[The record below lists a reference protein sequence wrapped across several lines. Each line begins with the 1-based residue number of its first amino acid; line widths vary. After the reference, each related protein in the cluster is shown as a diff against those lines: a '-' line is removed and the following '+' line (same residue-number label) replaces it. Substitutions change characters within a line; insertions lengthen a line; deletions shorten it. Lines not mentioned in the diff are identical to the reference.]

1 MAPSTTDDV
10 KYGHGHG
17 GGVDVS
23 VTDHVAVLTLRFGE
37 NRFNANSVCKIGEAL
52 DQVER

>member
-1 MAPSTTDDV
+1 MAPSTTDDI

-37 NRFNANSVCKIGEAL
+37 NRFNAQSVRKIEDAL
-52 DQVER
+52 DEVER